1 MGAPTTNQ
9 DEPPSRGNVLRLMSY
24 NIQTGISTTRYRHY
38 LTKSWKH
45 VLPSSRRVENLDR
58 IGSLVSE
65 YDIVGLQEVDGGSL
79 RSGYI
84 NQVEYLAWRGEF
96 PHWHS
101 QLNRNLGRLAQHSNG
116 LLSRVPPSSISEHKL
131 PGLIPGRGALMAQ
144 FGSGENSLVV
154 LIIHLALSARAR
166 EQQMG
171 YISELAQQHRHVVLM
186 GDMNCRAHDINHH
199 TPSPLERS
207 GLIEPAREL
216 NTYPSWQPQRS
227 IDRVLVSS
235 TIKVLRVDA
244 LDCTYS
250 DHLPV
255 AVEVELPA
263 EINVGL

>member
-1 MGAPTTNQ
+1 MNEPPGNQ
-9 DEPPSRGNVLRLMSY
+9 DDSKGRSHTLRLMSY

-58 IGSLVSE
+58 IGALVSD

-116 LLSRVPPSSISEHKL
+116 LLSRIAPTSITEHKL
-131 PGLIPGRGALMAQ
+131 PGLIPGRGALMVQ
-144 FGSGENSLVV
+144 FGHGEHSLVV

-166 EQQMG
+166 EQQMN
-171 YISELAQQHRHVVLM
+171 YISALAQQHRHVVLM
-186 GDMNCRAHDINHH
+186 GDMNCRAHDINHRRH
-199 TPSPLERS
+199 SPLEKS
-207 GLIEPAREL
+207 GLIEPVREL

-227 IDRVLVSS
+227 IDRVLVSP
-235 TIKVLRVDA
+235 TIEVRRIEA

-255 AVEVELPA
+255 AVEVEVPA
-263 EINVGL
+263 EVALEG

>member
-1 MGAPTTNQ
+1 MNQ
-9 DEPPSRGNVLRLMSY
+9 PDGRQDNGSGTVLRMMSY

-45 VLPSSRRVENLDR
+45 VLPSSRRIENLDR
-58 IGSLVSE
+58 IGSLVAD

-84 NQVEYLAWRGEF
+84 NQVEYLAWRGDF

-116 LLSRVPPSSISEHKL
+116 LLSRFSPSRISEHKL
-131 PGLIPGRGALMAQ
+131 PGLIPGRGALMAE
-144 FGSGENSLVV
+144 FGQGEARLVV

-166 EQQMG
+166 EQQMA
-171 YISELAQQHRHVVLM
+171 YIAELARAHRHVVLM
-186 GDMNCRAHDINHH
+186 GDMNCRAHDINHRRN
-199 TPSPLERS
+199 SPLEAS
-207 GLIEPAREL
+207 GLVEPARDL
-216 NTYPSWQPQRS
+216 NTYPSWRPQRS
-227 IDRVLVSS
+227 IDRVLVSP
-235 TIKVLRVDA
+235 TIRVRRIEA

-255 AVEVELPA
+255 SVEVELPPDIELA
-263 EINVGL
+263 P